1 MPDRGRHR
9 CIPAV
14 PGRRHLLNPHDQQV
28 RAGLFSALGAY
39 GVWGLLPIFFKLLHT
54 VSAVEVVSQRVLW
67 SLALILGV
75 LAARRSFDQLAA
87 AMRNRRVILPL
98 TASAL
103 FIAVNWLVYVWA
115 VNGGHVIAA
124 SLGYFLNPL
133 VNVALGVLVLKE
145 RLRRGQAIAIGIAAV
160 GVAIMAA
167 AAFTTLWISVG
178 LAVSFA
184 LYGLVRKLTPVAP
197 MVGLGAETLLLAP
210 IALGALLWLWGHG
223 GISFGQDAYTT
234 SLLILSGGLT
244 TIPLVLFS
252 MAAQRMPLTV
262 LGLIQY
268 IAPTLQFLCGVLLF
282 GEKLTHGQ
290 MISFALIWLGLI
302 LFASDSLAAARK
314 NRLAAA

>member
-1 MPDRGRHR
+1 MLA
-9 CIPAV
+9 AV
-14 PGRRHLLNPHDQQV
+14 
-28 RAGLFSALGAY
+28 AAY
-39 GVWGLLPIFFKLLHT
+39 GLWGLLPIFFKLLHAVT
-54 VSAVEVVSQRVLW
+54 PVEVVAQRVIW
-67 SLALILGV
+67 SLILIVGV
-75 LAARRSFDQLAA
+75 LAARRKLGALGAA
-87 AMRNRRVILPL
+87 LRDRRIVLPL

-103 FIAVNWLVYVWA
+103 FIGFNWLVYVWS
-115 VNGGHVIAA
+115 VNNGHVIAA

-145 RLRRGQAIAIGIAAV
+145 RLRRGQTIAIAIAAV

-167 AAFTTLWISVG
+167 AAFTTLWISIG

-210 IALGALLWLWGHG
+210 LALAYLLWLWGHG
-223 GISFGQDAYTT
+223 GISLGQDSYTS
-234 SLLILSGGLT
+234 SLLIFSGALT
-244 TIPLVLFS
+244 TVPLILFA
-252 MAAQRMPLTV
+252 MAAQRLPLTT

-268 IAPTLQFLCGVLLF
+268 LAPTLQFLCGVLLY
-282 GEKLTHGQ
+282 GEKLTQGQ

-302 LFASDSLAAARK
+302 LFATDSLAAARK

>member
-1 MPDRGRHR
+1 M
-9 CIPAV
+9 
-14 PGRRHLLNPHDQQV
+14 NPHDQQL
-28 RAGLFSALGAY
+28 RTGLIAAVAAY
-39 GVWGLLPIFFKLLHT
+39 GLWGLLPIFFKLLHSVT
-54 VSAVEVVSQRVLW
+54 PVEVVAQRVIW
-67 SLALILGV
+67 SLVLIVGV
-75 LAARRSFDQLAA
+75 LAARRNLGALGAA
-87 AMRNRRVILPL
+87 LRDRRIVLPL

-103 FIAVNWLVYVWA
+103 FIGFNWLVYVWS
-115 VNGGHVIAA
+115 VNNGHVIAA

-145 RLRRGQAIAIGIAAV
+145 RLRRGQAIAITIAAV

-210 IALGALLWLWGHG
+210 LALAYLLWLWGHG
-223 GISFGQDAYTT
+223 GISLGQDSYTS
-234 SLLILSGGLT
+234 SLLIFSGALT
-244 TIPLVLFS
+244 TVPLILFA
-252 MAAQRMPLTV
+252 MAAQRLPLTT

-268 IAPTLQFLCGVLLF
+268 LAPTLQFLCGVLLY
-282 GEKLTHGQ
+282 GEKLTQGQ

-302 LFASDSLAAARK
+302 LFATDSLAAARK

>member
-1 MPDRGRHR
+1 M
-9 CIPAV
+9 A
-14 PGRRHLLNPHDQQV
+14 
-28 RAGLFSALGAY
+28 AY
-39 GVWGLLPIFFKLLHT
+39 GLWGLLPIFFKLLHAVT
-54 VSAVEVVSQRVLW
+54 PVEVVAQRVIW
-67 SLALILGV
+67 SLVLIVGV
-75 LAARRSFDQLAA
+75 LAARRNLSALGAA
-87 AMRNRRVILPL
+87 LRDRRIVLPL

-103 FIAVNWLVYVWA
+103 FIGFNWLVYVWS
-115 VNGGHVIAA
+115 VNNGHVIAA

-145 RLRRGQAIAIGIAAV
+145 RLRRGQAIAITIAAV

-210 IALGALLWLWGHG
+210 LALAYLLWLWGHG
-223 GISFGQDAYTT
+223 GISLGQDSYTS
-234 SLLILSGGLT
+234 SLLIFSGALT
-244 TIPLVLFS
+244 TVPLILFA
-252 MAAQRMPLTV
+252 MAAQRLPLTT

-268 IAPTLQFLCGVLLF
+268 LAPTLQFLCGVLLY
-282 GEKLTHGQ
+282 GEKLTQGQ

-302 LFASDSLAAARK
+302 LFATDSLAAARK

>member
-1 MPDRGRHR
+1 M
-9 CIPAV
+9 A
-14 PGRRHLLNPHDQQV
+14 
-28 RAGLFSALGAY
+28 AY
-39 GVWGLLPIFFKLLHT
+39 GLWGLLPIFFKLLHAVT
-54 VSAVEVVSQRVLW
+54 PVEVVAQRVIW
-67 SLALILGV
+67 SLVLIVGV
-75 LAARRSFDQLAA
+75 LAARRNLGALGAA
-87 AMRNRRVILPL
+87 LRDRRIVLPL

-103 FIAVNWLVYVWA
+103 FIGFNWLVYVWS
-115 VNGGHVIAA
+115 VNNGHVIAA

-145 RLRRGQAIAIGIAAV
+145 RLRRGQAIAITIAAV

-210 IALGALLWLWGHG
+210 LAFAYLLWLWGHG
-223 GISFGQDAYTT
+223 GISLGQDSYTS
-234 SLLILSGGLT
+234 SLLIFSGALT
-244 TIPLVLFS
+244 TVPLILFA
-252 MAAQRMPLTV
+252 MAAQRLPLTT

-268 IAPTLQFLCGVLLF
+268 LAPTLQFLCGVLLY
-282 GEKLTHGQ
+282 GEKLTQGQ

-302 LFASDSLAAARK
+302 LFATDSLAAARK

>member
-1 MPDRGRHR
+1 MLA
-9 CIPAV
+9 AV
-14 PGRRHLLNPHDQQV
+14 
-28 RAGLFSALGAY
+28 AAY
-39 GVWGLLPIFFKLLHT
+39 GLWGLLPIFFKLLHAVT
-54 VSAVEVVSQRVLW
+54 PVEVVAQRVIW
-67 SLALILGV
+67 SLILIVGV
-75 LAARRSFDQLAA
+75 LAARRKLGALGAA
-87 AMRNRRVILPL
+87 LRDRRIVLPL

-103 FIAVNWLVYVWA
+103 FIGFNWLVYVWS
-115 VNGGHVIAA
+115 VNNGHVIAA

-145 RLRRGQAIAIGIAAV
+145 RLRRGQTIAIAIAAV

-167 AAFTTLWISVG
+167 AAFTTLWISIG

-210 IALGALLWLWGHG
+210 LALAYLLWLWGHG
-223 GISFGQDAYTT
+223 GISLGRDSYTS
-234 SLLILSGGLT
+234 SLLIFSGALT
-244 TIPLVLFS
+244 TVPLILFA
-252 MAAQRMPLTV
+252 MAAQRLPLTT

-268 IAPTLQFLCGVLLF
+268 LAPTLQFLCGVLLY
-282 GEKLTHGQ
+282 GEKLTQGQ

-302 LFASDSLAAARK
+302 LFATDSFAAARK

>member
-1 MPDRGRHR
+1 M
-9 CIPAV
+9 A
-14 PGRRHLLNPHDQQV
+14 
-28 RAGLFSALGAY
+28 AY
-39 GVWGLLPIFFKLLHT
+39 GLWGLLPIFFKLLHSVT
-54 VSAVEVVSQRVLW
+54 PVEVVAQRVIW
-67 SLALILGV
+67 SLVLIVGV
-75 LAARRSFDQLAA
+75 LAARRNLGALGAA
-87 AMRNRRVILPL
+87 LRDRRIVLPL

-103 FIAVNWLVYVWA
+103 FIGFNWLVYVWS
-115 VNGGHVIAA
+115 VNNGHVIAA

-145 RLRRGQAIAIGIAAV
+145 RLRRGQAIAITIAAV

-210 IALGALLWLWGHG
+210 LALAYLLWLWGHG
-223 GISFGQDAYTT
+223 GISLGQDSYTS
-234 SLLILSGGLT
+234 SLLIFSGALT
-244 TIPLVLFS
+244 TVPLILFA
-252 MAAQRMPLTV
+252 MAAQRLPLTT

-268 IAPTLQFLCGVLLF
+268 LAPTLQFLCGVLLY
-282 GEKLTHGQ
+282 GEKLTQGQ

-302 LFASDSLAAARK
+302 LFATDSLAAARK